1 MSGKKDLLIE
11 VGTEDLPARLLQK
24 LSNEFGELLCAQF
37 TSAKLTF
44 SAHKTFCTPRRL
56 AVIIEGLDRKQQDQH
71 IERKGP
77 NAIAAFDKNGEPTQ
91 AALGFARSCGIEID
105 QLVVDKTSNNPR
117 LIFREVRAGLNTV
130 DLLPEI
136 LETTINKLSAPKR
149 MRWNETAAEFIRP
162 VRWLLVIFGEE
173 TVATTLFG
181 HDANNITYG
190 HRFHSPKQIVVKHA
204 SAYKE
209 LLEVKGHVLAD
220 FEARQKNILEQV
232 YKLAAS
238 AKGKPSYTQDLLDE
252 ITNLVEWPNAL
263 LGGFDKKFLEIN
275 KQVLINTMQDNQK
288 YIPLLDD
295 KGELLSQFI
304 IISNIDSTSPEAVK
318 QGNQKVITPRF
329 EDAMFFWQ
337 RDKNQTL
344 ESKLEKLKN
353 VVFEKQLGSLHDKT
367 LRIRE
372 LAKYLSAYTNADSDH
387 SQRAATLSKCD
398 LLTEMVGEFPKLQGI
413 VGHDLAS
420 HDAED
425 KEVGLAIEEQY
436 LPRQAGG
443 DLPTSAAGQTL
454 ALADRIDSL
463 VGIFAIGKKPTGI
476 KDPYGLRRASL
487 ALLRIIIETRLD
499 IDLQATLKHAATL
512 FPKSLNADS
521 VVDEVFDYIIERL
534 HAYFADRNIA
544 PDVIDSVLAT
554 RPTKPN
560 DIATRIEA
568 VCSFRKLP
576 NAHSLA
582 VANKR
587 IRNILKK
594 TDRNNIGQ
602 VQKELFKENAES
614 ALHIAIEELSS
625 DVESLFQQRDYAQA
639 LNKLADLRQ
648 PVDTFFDDVMVMD
661 KDEALKNNRIALL
674 AKIDSLFMQV
684 ADFSRLQS

>member
-1 MSGKKDLLIE
+1 MISKRDLLIE
-11 VGTEDLPARLLQK
+11 IGTEDLPARLLQK
-24 LSNEFGELLCAQF
+24 LSNEFGEVLCAQL
-37 TSAKLTF
+37 TAAGLTF

-56 AVIIEGLDRKQQDQH
+56 AVIIEGLDSRQQDQH

-77 NAIAAFDKNGEPTQ
+77 NALAAFDKDGEPTQ
-91 AALGFARSCGIEID
+91 AALGFARSCGIEIG
-105 QLVVDKTSNNPR
+105 QLELEKTSDNPR
-117 LIFREVRAGLNTV
+117 LTFLEERAGLNTA
-130 DLLPEI
+130 DLLPKI
-136 LETTINKLSAPKR
+136 LEITVNKLSIPKR

-162 VRWLLVIFGEE
+162 VRWLLVIFGTE
-173 TVATTLFG
+173 TVAASLFG

-204 SAYKE
+204 SAYKG

-232 YKLAAS
+232 DKHAAN
-238 AKGKPSYTQDLLDE
+238 AKGKPYYTQDLLDE

-263 LGGFDKKFLEIN
+263 LGEFDKKFLEIN
-275 KQVLINTMQDNQK
+275 KEVLISAMQDNQK

-304 IISNIDSTSPEAVK
+304 IISNIDSTSPDVVK

-329 EDAMFFWQ
+329 EDAIFFWQ
-337 RDKNQTL
+337 RDKSQSL
-344 ESKLEKLKN
+344 ESRLEKLKN

-367 LRIRE
+367 LRICE
-372 LAKYLSAYTNADSDH
+372 LVKYLSAYTNANPDH

-398 LLTEMVGEFPKLQGI
+398 LLTKMVGEFPKLQGI
-413 VGHDLAS
+413 IGHDLAS

-443 DLPTSAAGQTL
+443 DLPTSAAGQAL

-463 VGIFAIGKKPTGI
+463 VGIFATGKKPTGI

-512 FPKSLNADS
+512 FRKSLNANS

-534 HAYFADRNIA
+534 YAYFADRSIA
-544 PDVIDSVLAT
+544 SDVIDSVLAN

-576 NAHSLA
+576 NAQSLA
-582 VANKR
+582 AANKR
-587 IRNILKK
+587 IRNILKN

-614 ALHIAIEELSS
+614 VLHTAIEELSS
-625 DVESLFQQRDYAQA
+625 DVKSLFQQHDYAQA
-639 LNKLADLRQ
+639 LNKLSALRQ
-648 PVDTFFDDVMVMD
+648 PVDTFFDNVMVMD

-674 AKIDSLFMQV
+674 AKIDSLFMHV